1 MLEASSKSLPQIIT
15 ICMCPDCQHLVDEG
29 ADKLGS
35 ITQAMLTLLSGAALP
50 WGEHEVS
57 LGAAL
62 DRSHHSSSAAT
73 FPQAFFSLEAGW
85 KASRAFPIA
94 DCPGRTQPEP
104 PTFVCL
110 KHSMVL

>member
-1 MLEASSKSLPQIIT
+1 MLEASFKFSPLMIT

-35 ITQAMLTLLSGAALP
+35 ITHAMLTLLSGAALP

-62 DRSHHSSSAAT
+62 DRNHHSSSAAT

-85 KASRAFPIA
+85 KAS
-94 DCPGRTQPEP
+94 
-104 PTFVCL
+104 
-110 KHSMVL
+110 